1 MTKKHISAPIA
12 IFLISSITTLQNA
25 NATGFLPQD
34 ARALAMGGAGVAVGN
49 SRQAHYYNPSL
60 LINAPED
67 EDFSFENDVAIR
79 IADSDGLID
88 SAADFADNDPISS
101 LAESLITFDSNPT
114 VSNLEKVIDDSILL
128 QSSIRDVTNKSFTVD
143 GNVGTF
149 VSVPNKNISWAIYL
163 NAWAN
168 VAFTGNL
175 SDQDDQVMTDFITAG
190 NNLQAGGLLPSD
202 IINFVSLD
210 PTETLSSSIS
220 VQGAGV
226 VEFGVALA
234 KKQSIN
240 NYELDIG
247 ITPKIQRV
255 TTYGVEKTLK
265 ELEESI
271 ELGEELDFSD
281 QEDPQTTTSFNIDIG
296 VSKELDENWT
306 TGVVIKNLIP
316 KSYDV
321 NNSTRDVKISPSARI
336 GAAWRNNWI
345 SAGVDLDLTK
355 NDDIASLSETQFLSL
370 GAEFDVKFLQLRGGY
385 RHNLASSGGGGPS
398 AGFGLYILGL
408 NLDAA
413 VASNSFKASE
423 ITDINNINASV
434 QLGINW

>member
-1 MTKKHISAPIA
+1 MTKKPIFAPIA
-12 IFLISSITTLQNA
+12 IILINCITSLQNA

-67 EDFSFENDVAIR
+67 EDFNFESDVAIR
-79 IADSDGLID
+79 IADSDGLING
-88 SAADFADNDPISS
+88 ATDFADNDPISS
-101 LAESLITFDSNPT
+101 LVFSIDAFNTTPT
-114 VSNLEKVIDDSILL
+114 SENLETVINDATLL
-128 QSSIRDVTNKSFTVD
+128 QSSIHDVTNKSFTVD

-149 VSVPNKNISWAIYL
+149 VSVPNKKISWALYM

-175 SDQDDQVMTDFITAG
+175 SDQDNQVMTQLIDNANSVLDDAPQDIT
-190 NNLQAGGLLPSD
+190 D
-202 IINFVSLD
+202 YIVVD
-210 PTETLSSSIS
+210 PTDTLSSSIR

-226 VEFGVALA
+226 VEFGIALA

-255 TTYGVEKTLK
+255 TTYGVEKSLK

-296 VSKELDENWT
+296 VSKELDDNWT
-306 TGVVIKNLIP
+306 TGIVIKNLIP

-321 NNSTRDVKISPSARI
+321 NNSTRDVEISPSARI

-345 SAGVDLDLTK
+345 SAGLDLDLTK

-370 GAEFDVKFLQLRGGY
+370 GAEFDVKYLQLRGGF
-385 RHNLASSGGGGPS
+385 RHNLASSGGSGPS
-398 AGFGLYILGL
+398 VGFGLYLLGL

-423 ITDINNINASV
+423 ITDINNINASI